1 MENHN
6 VPKGTTFWCHKFHE
20 DDRRKGYCKP
30 FGDQGR
36 RDNVCYSVLY
46 LEDACYNVTKMNI
59 FASAEENN
67 AALVSGKVTRRFPLI
82 FSGATFPIR
91 LLLVKWRDEPWN
103 VEFFLVTRRGIQ
115 KNSTFLR
122 AKPSTEPAKVEWEMS
137 NQKIWVGNQ
146 AELWSWPK
154 RSYFLKKEAKLCFPS
169 QQCWDSQVTKN
180 TFFIEKMLEIRC
192 RMANVLK

>member
-1 MENHN
+1 MW
-6 VPKGTTFWCHKFHE
+6 F
-20 DDRRKGYCKP
+20 RKLKNQDKICEIATCK
-30 FGDQGR
+30 R
-36 RDNVCYSVLY
+36 MY
-46 LEDACYNVTKMNI
+46 I

-103 VEFFLVTRRGIQ
+103 VEFFGWPEGESQ
-115 KNSTFLR
+115 KTQHFR

-137 NQKIWVGNQ
+137 NQKMWVGNQ
-146 AELWSWPK
+146 AELWSWQK
-154 RSYFLKKEAKLCFPS
+154 RSYFMKKEAKLCFPS

-180 TFFIEKMLEIRC
+180 TFFIEKMLSNWCGKCVIMRKNFRHC
-192 RMANVLK
+192 LKNFSDNAGKFFS